1 MLNPVKDSLRNDS
14 SNNKSVVLKMMYK
27 GIAFLFTGDLEREGE
42 ENLIGS
48 GLNIQSQVLK
58 VGHHGSHTS
67 TSEEFLSHV
76 KPAYAIISA
85 GKDNNFG
92 HPSPQVINAL
102 NNNEVKVLRTDI
114 HGAVTFKI
122 HGKDVK
128 IYTTVPE
135 EIY

>member
-1 MLNPVKDSLRNDS
+1 M
-14 SNNKSVVLKMMYK
+14 
-27 GIAFLFTGDLEREGE
+27 
-42 ENLIGS
+42 
-48 GLNIQSQVLK
+48 
-58 VGHHGSHTS
+58 GHHGSHTS

-76 KPAYAIISA
+76 EPACHYICR
-85 GKDNNFG
+85 KDNNFG

-128 IYTTVPE
+128 IYTTKSRRRYINNEKPDFVIWNRKALNKRE
-135 EIY
+135 Y